1 MTAKRV
7 KADNS
12 LASAN
17 LEIRRLLK
25 HRDKHMH
32 ALEAAADSL
41 AEGLAALDQV
51 GRAIRRIRC
60 KHLGSKD
67 ASDHLISVSLHNRV
81 QRYLGRKLAH
91 VIGLGFEG
99 KKDGAAP
106 ATWASWEATWTTGM
120 ELAGSK
126 RAANKEEMPA

>member
-1 MTAKRV
+1 MTARRV

-25 HRDKHMH
+25 RRDKHMH
-32 ALEAAADSL
+32 TLEAAADSL

-60 KHLGSKD
+60 EHLGPKD

-99 KKDGAAP
+99 KKDGAEP

-120 ELAGSK
+120 ELAASK
-126 RAANKEEMPA
+126 RAANTEEMPA